1 MPGQTGPGLTNPG
14 PTADEAIGALLSPA
28 GAELLAAAA
37 AAYAAGDELRAG
49 ERLRTA
55 GHRPELIA
63 AAFSQAELRAR
74 AAAKFRRADDML
86 FTRDG
91 LEQASSEHVARHR
104 AARFT
109 GRGRLADLCTGIGG
123 DLLALAAGHSVL
135 AVDRDPVHL
144 RIALH
149 NASAY
154 LDAGPRPVGLVADVR
169 DVDLD
174 GIDGVFVDPA
184 RRGGGRR
191 LPTGACE
198 PPLGWCFGLVEAV
211 PAVAVKAAPGLART
225 AVPPGWETAFVAD
238 RRELRESVLYAPAL
252 ATARRRA
259 TVLSGWPD
267 APRADELTGPGD
279 DAVGAP
285 VPRVGPPGAFLYDP
299 SPAVTRAG
307 LVGDLARQLDAWQI
321 DPLIAFLTSD
331 DLRPTPFARPL
342 RIGWSGPFEVREL
355 ARRLA
360 AEGVTAL
367 DLRRRGLAGDVEAI
381 RRRLLPARGR
391 RSAPGGGPGRT
402 AVVVMTRVLDRP
414 WAFICFEPASGP

>member
-1 MPGQTGPGLTNPG
+1 M
-14 PTADEAIGALLSPA
+14 DEAIGALLSPT
-28 GAELLAAAA
+28 GSHLLEVAA
-37 AAYAAGDELRAG
+37 AAYAAGNELPAG
-49 ERLRTA
+49 ERLRAA
-55 GHRPELIA
+55 GHPPELIA
-63 AAFSQAELRAR
+63 AAFSQAELRVR
-74 AAAKFRRADDML
+74 ATGKFRRAAEMF

-91 LEQASSEHVARHR
+91 LEQASSEHAARHR
-104 AARFT
+104 AARFA
-109 GRGRLADLCTGIGG
+109 GRHRLADLCTGIGG
-123 DLLALAAGHSVL
+123 DLIALAPGRSVL

-149 NASAY
+149 NASVY
-154 LDAGPRPVGLVADVR
+154 LGELPRPVGLLADVR

-191 LPTGACE
+191 LPTGASE
-198 PPLGWCFGLVEAV
+198 PPLGWCFGLAGAV

-238 RRELRESVLYAPAL
+238 RRELRESVLYSPEL

-267 APRADELTGPGD
+267 EPRADELTGPGD

-285 VPRVGPPGAFLYDP
+285 APRIGPPAAFLYDP

-307 LVGDLARQLDAWQI
+307 LVGDLGRRLDAWQI

-331 DLRPTPFARPL
+331 VLRPTPFARPL
-342 RIGWSGPFEVREL
+342 RIGYSGPFEVREL

-367 DLRRRGLAGDVEAI
+367 DLRRRGLAGDVDAL

-391 RSAPGGGPGRT
+391 RAVPVGAPGRT
-402 AVVVMTRVLDRP
+402 AVVVMTRLLDRP
-414 WAFICFEPASGP
+414 WAFVCFEPDAA